1 MTAREEY
8 ELWTLLNQVNDGM
21 LRVRDKELRPLSVST
36 VQVAILYALAK
47 GGQPMTQTEVAGW
60 VFRRPHTVAA
70 ALRRMEERGLVV
82 QSREVGGKRQMRVEM
97 TEKGSSLFRRQHRRR
112 EAVPRVLN
120 SLDAGER
127 RQLRSLLRR
136 LRARTMVE
144 LAAKP
149 PSP

>member
-1 MTAREEY
+1 MNAREEY

-47 GGQPMTQTEVAGW
+47 GGQPMTQSEVASW
-60 VFRRPHTVAA
+60 VFRKPHTVAA
-70 ALRRMEERGLVV
+70 ALKRMEERGLVV
-82 QSREVGGKRQMRVEM
+82 QSREVEGKRQMRVEM
-97 TEKGSSLFRRQHRRR
+97 TQKGLALFRRQHRRR
-112 EAVPRVLN
+112 EAVSRVLT
-120 SLDAGER
+120 SLDAEER
-127 RQLRSLLRR
+127 RQLRALLRR

>member
-47 GGQPMTQTEVAGW
+47 GGQPMTQSEVASW
-60 VFRRPHTVAA
+60 VFRKPHTVAA
-70 ALRRMEERGLVV
+70 ALRRMEERGLVL
-82 QSREVGGKRQMRVEM
+82 QTREVEGKRQMRVEM
-97 TEKGSSLFRRQHRRR
+97 TEKGLALFRRQHRRR
-112 EAVPRVLN
+112 EAVPRVLK
-120 SLDAGER
+120 SLNAEER
-127 RQLRSLLRR
+127 RHLRVLLER

>member
-1 MTAREEY
+1 MNAREEY

-47 GGQPMTQTEVAGW
+47 GGQPMTQSEVASW
-60 VFRRPHTVAA
+60 VFRKPHTVAA

-82 QSREVGGKRQMRVEM
+82 QSREAEGRRQMRVEM
-97 TEKGSSLFRRQHRRR
+97 TEKGSALFRRQHRRR

-127 RQLRSLLRR
+127 RHLRALLRR